1 MFSWLKVNKL
11 NKTKLKAI
19 DFIMDEE
26 LLTEKDKNTL
36 TMLILNAD
44 KMYEEYM
51 YETGSSSEIG
61 SDSYLHSF
69 KDKFAKLK
77 DKQSII
83 LLFLNLETFKVANSK
98 HITYHFKLDLNELI

>member
-1 MFSWLKVNKL
+1 MFGWLKTNKI
-11 NKTKLKAI
+11 NKAKLKAI

-36 TMLILNAD
+36 IMLVLNAD
-44 KMYEEYM
+44 KTHEEYM

-77 DKQSII
+77 DKQSVI
-83 LLFLNLETFKVANSK
+83 LMFLNLETFKVANSR
-98 HITYHFKLDLNELI
+98 HISYHFKLNLNELI

>member
-1 MFSWLKVNKL
+1 MFGWLKTNKL
-11 NKTKLKAI
+11 NKAKLKAI

-26 LLTEKDKNTL
+26 LLTDKDKNTL
-36 TMLILNAD
+36 TMLVLNAD
-44 KMYEEYM
+44 EMHEEYT

-69 KDKFAKLK
+69 KEKFAKLREE
-77 DKQSII
+77 QSVV
-83 LLFLNLETFKVANSK
+83 LLFLELDTFKVANSK